1 MSAMFLITYN
11 KNCYKSLRLKLI
23 AMQLMVMVVWIN
35 HAWESH
41 YMATTLIKNAKAIIT
56 VDANDSVY
64 YDGCILI
71 EDNIIKYV
79 GNDKQEA
86 DRVIDA
92 KGCYVYPGLI
102 NTHHHLYQ
110 TFTRNLPQ
118 VQSMELFD
126 WLVTL
131 YEIWRGLNNDCIYF
145 STLTGIGELAKYG
158 CTTCM
163 DHHYVF
169 PKVGSDEFIDQ
180 QFQAADTIGVRFHAT
195 RGSMSR
201 GKSDGGLP
209 PDDLV
214 QSVDKILCDSERLV
228 KKYDDASRYALHEVS
243 LAPCSPFS
251 VTTDLL
257 KESAVLARSLG
268 VRLHTHLCETKDE
281 ERYCL
286 ETVGMRPLEY
296 MQECGWVG
304 PDVWY
309 AHGIYFNDEEL
320 KTLAKTGTGV
330 AHCPVSN
337 MKLASGVC
345 RIPDMLALNVPVG
358 LAVDGSA
365 SNDGSNL
372 MAEIRSSYL
381 VNRLTYSSK
390 APTGYDILKLATVGS
405 AKVLG
410 RDDIGSL
417 EPGKA
422 ADLFMIDTDI
432 LELAGTHLD
441 PANLL
446 GTVGYCRPAKMVMAN
461 GRVIV
466 KDGQLINIDEKQVFE
481 KSNQLVNELL

>member
-1 MSAMFLITYN
+1 
-11 KNCYKSLRLKLI
+11 
-23 AMQLMVMVVWIN
+23 
-35 HAWESH
+35 
-41 YMATTLIKNAKAIIT
+41 MATTRIENAKAIVT
-56 VDANDSVY
+56 ADQNDSIIC
-64 YDGCILI
+64 DGSIFI
-71 EDNIIKYV
+71 DDNVIKYI
-79 GNDKQEA
+79 GKEKKQA
-86 DRVIDA
+86 DHVIDA
-92 KGCYVYPGLI
+92 RGCYIYPGLI

-118 VQSMELFD
+118 VQNMELFD

-131 YEIWRGLNNDCIYF
+131 YEIWRGLNNDCIYY
-145 STLTGIGELAKYG
+145 STLAGVGELAKYG

-169 PKVGSDEFIDQ
+169 PKTGSDEFIDQ
-180 QFQAADTIGVRFHAT
+180 QFRAADQIGVRFHAT

-214 QSVDKILCDSERLV
+214 QSVDKILSDSERLV
-228 KKYDDASRYALHEVS
+228 KKYHDTSKFAMHEVS

-251 VTTDLL
+251 VTTELL
-257 KESAVLARSLG
+257 KESAVLARRLG

-286 ETVGMRPLEY
+286 ETVGMRPLDY
-296 MQECGWVG
+296 MGECGWVG

-309 AHGIYFNDEEL
+309 AHGIHFNDEEL
-320 KTLAKTGTGV
+320 KLLAETGTGI

-345 RIPDMLALNVPVG
+345 RIPDMLALGVPVG

-365 SNDGSNL
+365 SNDCSNL

-381 VNRLTYSSK
+381 VNRLTYSNK

-405 AKVLG
+405 AKLLG

-417 EPGKA
+417 EVGKA
-422 ADLFMIDTDI
+422 ADLFMIDVDI

-441 PANLL
+441 PAGLL
-446 GTVGYCRPAKMVMAN
+446 GTVGYSRPAKMVMAN
-461 GRVIV
+461 GKVIV
-466 KDGQLINIDEKQVFE
+466 RDGQLTGIDEKQVFE
-481 KSNQLVNELL
+481 KSNALVDTMLRKALR

>member
-1 MSAMFLITYN
+1 
-11 KNCYKSLRLKLI
+11 
-23 AMQLMVMVVWIN
+23 
-35 HAWESH
+35 
-41 YMATTLIKNAKAIIT
+41 MATTLIKNAKAIVT
-56 VDANDSVY
+56 VDNNDSIF

-71 EDNIIKYV
+71 EDNVITYV
-79 GNDKQEA
+79 GNEKKEA
-86 DRVIDA
+86 DNVIDA
-92 KGCYVYPGLI
+92 CGCYVYPGLI

-110 TFTRNLPQ
+110 TFTRNLPK
-118 VQSMELFD
+118 VQSMELFE

-131 YEIWRGLNNDCIYF
+131 YEIWRGLNNDCIYY
-145 STLTGIGELAKYG
+145 STLTGVGELAKYG

-169 PKVGSDEFIDQ
+169 PKAESDEFIDQ
-180 QFQAADTIGVRFHAT
+180 QFQAADKIGVRFHAT

-214 QSVDKILCDSERLV
+214 QSVDKILSDSERLV
-228 KKYDDASRYALHEVS
+228 KKYHDYSKYALHEVS

-251 VTTDLL
+251 VTTELL

-268 VRLHTHLCETKDE
+268 VRLHTHLCETMDE
-281 ERYCL
+281 EKYCL

-304 PDVWY
+304 PDVWF
-309 AHGIYFNDEEL
+309 AHGIYFSDEEL
-320 KTLAKTGTGV
+320 KTLAQTGTGV

-345 RIPDMLALNVPVG
+345 RIPDMIALHVPVG

-365 SNDGSNL
+365 SNDCSNL
-372 MAEIRSSYL
+372 IAEIRSSYL
-381 VNRLTYSSK
+381 VNRLTYSHK

-410 RDDIGSL
+410 RNDIGSL
-417 EPGKA
+417 EVGKA
-422 ADLFMIDTDI
+422 ADLFMIDVDI
-432 LELAGTHLD
+432 MELAGTYLD

-446 GTVGYCRPAKMVMAN
+446 GTVGYCRPAKMVMVN
-461 GRVIV
+461 GKVIV
-466 KDGQLINIDEKQVFE
+466 KDGRLIGIDEKQVFD
-481 KSNQLVNELL
+481 KSNDLVNTLLQSET